1 MTGILKVDQWKDS
14 GDNTLMTSDGAGNLT
29 VNAPFSSTGIDD
41 NATSTAITIDSS
53 GEVLVGTT
61 STDNA
66 DQGVRLKNYGLIN
79 GTATSDVCLL
89 LNRKTSD
96 GTIAQFRKDNAVV
109 GSIGVFGG
117 DALYIGDN
125 LGGGTGLR
133 FDSGGADDI
142 LPCSGA
148 GATRDNAID
157 LGNSSARFKDLYLGG
172 NIYLGGTGSANALD
186 DYEEGTWTPNFTYT
200 TTTPSFS
207 YVTRSGRYTKIGR
220 LVQIGFQLNVTNI
233 NTAGASGEIEIT
245 GLPFPCKSQSLATG
259 AVMVYAADVYANTY
273 DVTINVQDNSSNFRF
288 IQSRDNEGWINLSTA
303 NDAGQL
309 VFQSS
314 FVYDT
319 DS

>member
-29 VNAPFSSTGIDD
+29 SNTEITVKSTTDTPSIVVNNTNDGKARMTFQENGTNRLEIGLYGGIVSGTSG
-41 NATSTAITIDSS
+41 ATVIKAHETLVFYDSGGETFRSQS
-53 GEVLVGTT
+53 GQILLGTT
-61 STDNA
+61 QEGSA
-66 DQGVRLKNYGLIN
+66 AAG
-79 GTATSDVCLL
+79 DV
-89 LNRKTSD
+89 
-96 GTIAQFRKDNAVV
+96 V
-109 GSIGVFGG
+109 
-117 DALYIGDN
+117 
-125 LGGGTGLR
+125 LGGGI
-133 FDSGGADDI
+133 FI
-142 LPCSGA
+142 
-148 GATRDNAID
+148 
-157 LGNSSARFKDLYLGG
+157 GG
-172 NIYLGGTGSANALD
+172 NANANKLD
-186 DYEEGTWTPNFTYT
+186 DYEEGTWTPTFTYT

-220 LVQIGFQLNVTNI
+220 LVQIGFQLNVTSI
-233 NTAGASGEIEIT
+233 DTGSASGEIEIT

-288 IQSRDNEGWINLSTA
+288 IQSRDNEGWINMSTA

>member
-14 GDNTLMTSDGAGNLT
+14 GDNALMTSDGAGNLT
-29 VNAPFSSTGIDD
+29 
-41 NATSTAITIDSS
+41 
-53 GEVLVGTT
+53 
-61 STDNA
+61 
-66 DQGVRLKNYGLIN
+66 
-79 GTATSDVCLL
+79 
-89 LNRKTSD
+89 LNQNIQTP
-96 GTIAQFRKDNAVV
+96 V
-109 GSIGVFGG
+109 GSAASP
-117 DALYIGDN
+117 ALQIGDN
-125 LGGGTGLR
+125 DTGIFDAGANAIGFTTAGTEKVR
-133 FDSGGADDI
+133 IVSGGSVAI
-142 LPCSGA
+142 
-148 GATRDNAID
+148 GAT
-157 LGNSSARFKDLYLGG
+157 SAAQKLHVEGSIYTSGSLYV
-172 NIYLGGTGSANALD
+172 GGTGSANALD

-220 LVQIGFQLNVTNI
+220 LVQIGFQLNVTSI

-288 IQSRDNEGWINLSTA
+288 IQSRDNEGWINISTA